1 MADFEALRAD
11 IMWRFCLESE
21 GSFLS
26 QEEKC
31 QQLDWREL
39 WKRSLFSLSNRFGCT
54 YKKSWY
60 QWNTQWIFCLQNLNM
75 KLTFVSLRHQWWPM
89 AACHI
94 NISLSFNISLSIYHY
109 QYFTG
114 DLWQAVSD
122 ELFHILELFLTTGM
136 HQTLQIIDWEICIMV
151 DSKGQQYQPGT
162 LTIAIVTI
170 PCRSWTG
177 GLVGRPWV
185 GWMLAGPN
193 DMAPQGHSHRG
204 TETTMMMRVC
214 NSME

>member
-54 YKKSWY
+54 YK
-60 QWNTQWIFCLQNLNM
+60 
-75 KLTFVSLRHQWWPM
+75 R
-89 AACHI
+89 
-94 NISLSFNISLSIYHY
+94 ISLSWTLNVNQIVQKINIYIWYIMNFLQFAMTYGLMLY
-109 QYFTG
+109 QYNILLVTYGIINQCIIAG

-122 ELFHILELFLTTGM
+122 ELFHILELFLTAGM
-136 HQTLQIIDWEICIMV
+136 HQTLQMIDCLWKMCILV
-151 DSKGQQYQPGT
+151 D
-162 LTIAIVTI
+162 
-170 PCRSWTG
+170 
-177 GLVGRPWV
+177 
-185 GWMLAGPN
+185 
-193 DMAPQGHSHRG
+193 
-204 TETTMMMRVC
+204 
-214 NSME
+214 